1 MDDRMIVG
9 WREWVQLPQTG
20 RGFIRA
26 KMDTGARTSALHAY
40 DLRMEHAD
48 GADWALFHLLG
59 RKGETEQRF
68 RVKAVRSIRSS
79 NGMVEERPVVELDM
93 TMGRHSWSV
102 EVTLTDREQMA
113 YRMLVGR
120 EALSGRIL
128 VDPSRSHILGRHLQ
142 GGWVHT

>member
-9 WREWVQLPQTG
+9 WREWVQLPATG

-40 DLRMEHAD
+40 GLRTEHAD

-59 RKGETEQRF
+59 RKGEAEQRF
-68 RVKAVRSIRSS
+68 LIKEYRSIRSS
-79 NGMVEERPVVELDM
+79 NGMTEDRPVIALDM
-93 TMGRHSWSV
+93 CMGGHTWQV

-120 EALSGRIL
+120 EAMSGRIL

-142 GGWVHT
+142 GGSVHE

>member
-1 MDDRMIVG
+1 MEDRMIVG
-9 WREWVQLPQTG
+9 WREWVRLPETG

-40 DLRMEHAD
+40 DLRTEHAD

-59 RKGETEQRF
+59 RKNEEEQRF
-68 RVKAVRSIRSS
+68 RIREYRSIRSS
-79 NGMVEERPVVELDM
+79 NGMTEDRPVIVLDM
-93 TMGRHSWSV
+93 TMGGHTWPV

-128 VDPSRSHILGRHLQ
+128 VDPSRSHVLGRHLT
-142 GGWVHT
+142 GGTVHE

>member
-1 MDDRMIVG
+1 MNDRLIVG
-9 WREWVQLPQTG
+9 WREWVQLPETG

-40 DLRMEHAD
+40 DLRFEQED
-48 GADWALFHLLG
+48 GTDWALFHLLG
-59 RKGETEQRF
+59 RKGEEEQRF
-68 RVKAVRSIRSS
+68 PVKEYRSIRSS
-79 NGMVEERPVVELDM
+79 NGIAEDRPVIELDM
-93 TMGRHSWSV
+93 GMGGHIWSV

-120 EALSGRIL
+120 EAMSDRIF

-142 GGWVHT
+142 GGIVHE